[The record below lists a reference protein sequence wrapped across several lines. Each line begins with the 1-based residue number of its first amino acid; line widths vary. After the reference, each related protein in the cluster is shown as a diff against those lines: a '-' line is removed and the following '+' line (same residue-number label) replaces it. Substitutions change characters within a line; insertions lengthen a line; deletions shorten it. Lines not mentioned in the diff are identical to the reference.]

1 MAPIF
6 EKILTKIDKEN
17 ELKISYGASQLP
29 SYDADLYVKDRS
41 TENVLK
47 FEYKVSGKA
56 KPIIRGREWR
66 NFIGSYGEGAMITL
80 YEYKGSD
87 ANCEILVVRN

>member
-1 MAPIF
+1 MARIF

-17 ELKISYGASQLP
+17 ELKISSGASMLP
-29 SYDADLYVKDRS
+29 SYDAVLDVKDGS

-47 FEYKVSGKA
+47 FDYKVSGKA

-66 NFIGSYGEGAMITL
+66 NFIRRYEEGATITL
-80 YEYKGSD
+80 YKYDGSD
-87 ANCEILVVRN
+87 ANYEIVVRN